1 MSDAFNSIG
10 YKAYYWTRCP
20 FSYTRRHALAG
31 RRVSFANQAVGPAR
45 STLPHIQASHAI
57 HSCFHPVSADAVLF
71 DTMTPTDRA
80 RRTIGAPNPARSIG
94 RHLESVQDVG
104 SVGMIAVLTARNP
117 SGSLSLTTPV
127 RVLFIFVF
135 VSYHRRTV
143 GAQTRDAVRT
153 RDGNGAPGRRQGPRG
168 GMRTLQG
175 SRSSSVPAVFGSRI
189 GPLSKP

>member
-10 YKAYYWTRCP
+10 YKAYYRTRCP

-80 RRTIGAPNPARSIG
+80 RRTIGAPNPAPIDRPSPRERTGCRIG
-94 RHLESVQDVG
+94 RDDRRPHRQESQRIV
-104 SVGMIAVLTARNP
+104 IAHYP
-117 SGSLSLTTPV
+117 CS
-127 RVLFIFVF
+127 
-135 VSYHRRTV
+135 
-143 GAQTRDAVRT
+143 
-153 RDGNGAPGRRQGPRG
+153 
-168 GMRTLQG
+168 RTLRLVPPSYRRCSDSG
-175 SRSSSVPAVFGSRI
+175 CRSDEGWKRSSRASPGSARGYAYPAGIAFILRSGRFRI
-189 GPLSKP
+189 TDWDT